1 MNDKRRGNLHR
12 AIDFIEKAYGII
24 DDVRFEEQDSMD
36 NIPEALQASERY
48 VRMED
53 ACDALERSYDYCD
66 SAIDALNDATK

>member
-1 MNDKRRGNLHR
+1 MNDKRRGKLHR

-24 DDVRFEEQDSMD
+24 ADVRFEEQDNMD

-53 ACDALERSYDYCD
+53 ACDALERAYDYCD